1 MADIGDYKGDN
12 KMMDYKTVS
21 LSDQVFEHLEEN
33 ILSGVYQ
40 RGDIITE
47 MQLCQELGVSRTP
60 IREALRRLFQEHLI
74 EDTPKG
80 TMVLGIT
87 PRDFRDMSEIRLRI
101 EELAVRG
108 FIKNAAADDLKALNE
123 AVDFQEFYLA
133 RGDIDQLKALDG
145 RFHEVIYAGCGSMI
159 LRDTLAPLHKKI
171 QQYRRNALRTP
182 DRAAHS
188 VREHRAILEA
198 IQQRDADLAAERM
211 KQHIQNALERGL
223 TKEEA

>member
-1 MADIGDYKGDN
+1 
-12 KMMDYKTVS
+12 MDYKTVS
-21 LSDQVFEHLEEN
+21 LSDQVFEHLESN
-33 ILSGVYQ
+33 ILSGKYQ

-47 MQLCQELGVSRTP
+47 LQLCSELGVSRTP

-87 PRDFRDMSEIRLRI
+87 PKDFMDMSEIRLRI

-108 FIKNAAADDLKALNE
+108 FVQIADEDSLKALNE

-133 RGDIDQLKALDG
+133 RGDTDQLKALDG
-145 RFHEVIYAGCGSMI
+145 RFHEIIYSGCGSMI
-159 LRDTLAPLHKKI
+159 LKDTLAPLHTKI

-182 DRAAHS
+182 EGAAHS
-188 VREHRAILEA
+188 VQEHRQILEA
-198 IQQRDADLAAERM
+198 IQNKDVETAAALMNEHIKHAMTRALDNKEDA
-211 KQHIQNALERGL
+211 
-223 TKEEA
+223 

>member
-1 MADIGDYKGDN
+1 ME
-12 KMMDYKTVS
+12 YKTVS
-21 LSDQVFEHLEEN
+21 LADQVFERLEAD
-33 ILSGVYQ
+33 ILSGRYA
-40 RGDIITE
+40 RGETITE
-47 MQLCQELGVSRTP
+47 MQLCSELGVSRTP
-60 IREALRRLFQEHLI
+60 VREALRRLFQEHLI

-87 PRDFRDMSEIRLRI
+87 PKDYKDMSEIRLRI

-108 FIKNAAADDLKALNE
+108 FVANADADSLKALNE
-123 AVDFQEFYLA
+123 AVEFQEFYLS
-133 RGDIDQLKALDG
+133 REDVDQLKALDG
-145 RFHEVIYAGCGSMI
+145 RFHEIIYAGCGSMI
-159 LRDTLAPLHKKI
+159 LRDTLSPLHKKI

-198 IQQRDADLAAERM
+198 IQQKDGDLAAERM
-211 KQHIQNALERGL
+211 KQHIENALERGL

>member
-1 MADIGDYKGDN
+1 
-12 KMMDYKTVS
+12 MMDYKTVS

>member
-1 MADIGDYKGDN
+1 
-12 KMMDYKTVS
+12 MMDYKTVS
-21 LSDQVFEHLEEN
+21 LSDQVFEHLESD
-33 ILSGVYQ
+33 ILSGKFK

-47 MQLCQELGVSRTP
+47 MQLCAELGVSRTP

-87 PRDFRDMSEIRLRI
+87 PKDFKDMSEIRLRI

-108 FIKNAAADDLKALNE
+108 FVKHATDDDLKALNE

-133 RGDIDQLKALDG
+133 RGDVDQLKSLDG
-145 RFHEVIYAGCGSMI
+145 RFHEIIYSGCGSMI

-182 DRAAHS
+182 ERAATS
-188 VREHRAILEA
+188 VREHRGILEA
-198 IQQRDADLAAERM
+198 IQSRDPDLAATRM
-211 KQHIQNALERGL
+211 HAHIENALERGL
-223 TKEEA
+223 EKEDI

>member
-1 MADIGDYKGDN
+1 
-12 KMMDYKTVS
+12 MDYKTIS
-21 LSDQVFEHLEEN
+21 LSDQVFEHLESN

-40 RGDIITE
+40 RGQIITE
-47 MQLCQELGVSRTP
+47 LQLCSELGVSRTP

-74 EDTPKG
+74 EDSPKG

-87 PRDFRDMSEIRLRI
+87 PKDFRDMSEIRLRI

-108 FIKNAAADDLKALNE
+108 FVKCADSDGLKALNE

-133 RGDIDQLKALDG
+133 RGDVDQLKSLDG
-145 RFHEVIYAGCGSMI
+145 RFHEIIYSGCGSMI
-159 LRDTLAPLHKKI
+159 LRDTLSPLHKKI

-188 VREHRAILEA
+188 VKEHREILQA
-198 IQQRDADLAAERM
+198 IQARDADLAAERM
-211 KQHIQNALERGL
+211 NQHIQNALARGL
-223 TKEEA
+223 GNGEEA